1 MPKLLFMQGTSNG
14 PTKQQ
19 KKLGR
24 YLNVYRVFDLIV
36 TSTLYPSRPSVIW
49 IFIRFM
55 LVLSRFLYIYL
66 SSIYR
71 PIYLSIYLTID
82 PSIHPSIYLSIYL
95 SICQAV
101 YLLIYYLFV
110 HKKGLVL
117 LYFSKVLKG

>member
-36 TSTLYPSRPSVIW
+36 TLTLYPSRPSVIW

-71 PIYLSIYLTID
+71 PIYLSNYRSIY
-82 PSIHPSIYLSIYL
+82 PSIHLSIYL

-101 YLLIYYLFV
+101 YLLIYCLFV

>member
-1 MPKLLFMQGTSNG
+1 MPKLLLMQGTSNG

-24 YLNVYRVFDLIV
+24 YLNIYRVFDLIV

-49 IFIRFM
+49 VFIRFM

-71 PIYLSIYLTID
+71 PIYLSIYLPIYLSID
-82 PSIHPSIYLSIYL
+82 PSIHPSIHLSIYLSIYL
-95 SICQAV
+95 SVKLSIYLSIV
-101 YLLIYYLFV
+101 YLSIR
-110 HKKGLVL
+110 
-117 LYFSKVLKG
+117 KV